1 MCYCISPVLFSF
13 LQAVSI
19 HCRVIPGCR
28 DGVRLG
34 RWPRKKSG
42 LLRRFS
48 LCTERPP
55 EHAFWNPWRSWS
67 TGKRRAPQG
76 ALDPWR
82 RRRRGLGTGVAAA
95 YLSIALDI
103 CDPVWISS
111 RCSYLWPRPW
121 KMLGE
126 RDNHGH
132 HHQGH
137 MGAHCREAQNLAKGS
152 TWVIQH
158 SHYRL
163 EGLLTGREGF
173 FVICAPDERTRTN
186 SSENLII

>member
-34 RWPRKKSG
+34 RWPRKKWG

-67 TGKRRAPQG
+67 TGKRQSPSGCPGPLEKEEEGPGDRCGSSLPEH
-76 ALDPWR
+76 R
-82 RRRRGLGTGVAAA
+82 LG
-95 YLSIALDI
+95 
-103 CDPVWISS
+103 
-111 RCSYLWPRPW
+111 YLWPCVDIQQVLLPLTSSLEDARGPW
-121 KMLGE
+121 QP
-126 RDNHGH
+126 RT
-132 HHQGH
+132 HQGH

-152 TWVIQH
+152 TWVIQY

-186 SSENLII
+186 ASENLII